1 MKFLN
6 YLALITS
13 VGIAGIAAYFS
24 VLGLATIF
32 AGAFIGIVIMA
43 GALEFGKIIT
53 AAYLHLFW
61 ERLNYQKWIMALM
74 VVVLMLI
81 TSLGIFG
88 YLSKAHSEQ
97 TGDTAQ
103 AQSVVTRIDNL
114 IAREENKI
122 ETYEG
127 RISTLGVA
135 TIDVSGSISQ
145 QEEIRDGAWDRVQ
158 GDIDYAQGQIESL
171 RGQITTLDSAVNSLR
186 DKGVEVITTDEG
198 GVFQGAE
205 TETIDY
211 VAQANTL
218 FEQQKEQREQIRA
231 DIKVQTDNID
241 RYRRQAQ
248 DTINDANAEIKRL
261 QQASTGDADEI
272 IEKTDEYNLLIDET
286 YDTIDELKLEKFDSE
301 QVILTLE
308 REVGPIKYIAE
319 VIYGQE
325 DSVKYLDNA
334 VRWVI
339 YMLIFVFDPLAVLLL
354 ISSVGQVARGR
365 VEEEEK
371 KPPVIEQRYV
381 LQVPKSR
388 LKNMDSI
395 NKPINPQN

>member
-1 MKFLN
+1 M
-6 YLALITS
+6 
-13 VGIAGIAAYFS
+13 VM
-24 VLGLATIF
+24 V
-32 AGAFIGIVIMA
+32 
-43 GALEFGKIIT
+43 
-53 AAYLHLFW
+53 
-61 ERLNYQKWIMALM
+61 NYQKWLMATM
-74 VVVLMLI
+74 VFVLMLI

-103 AQSVVTRIDNL
+103 AQSIVSRIDSE

-122 ETYEG
+122 ATYEE
-127 RISTLGVA
+127 RIGTLGVA
-135 TIDVSGSISQ
+135 KIDVSGSISQ
-145 QEEIRDGAWDRVQ
+145 QEVIRDGAWDRVQ

-171 RGQITTLDSAVNSLR
+171 RTQLTTLDSAVNDLR
-186 DKGVEVITTDEG
+186 EKGVEVITTDEG

-218 FEQQKEQREQIRA
+218 FDQQKEQRDQIRS
-231 DIKVQTDNID
+231 DIEKQQNNID
-241 RYRRQAQ
+241 RYRQQAQ
-248 DTINDANAEIKRL
+248 DTINGANAEIKRL

-272 IEKTDEYNLLIDET
+272 IEKTDEYNLLIDQT
-286 YDTIDELKLEKFDSE
+286 YDKIDELKLEKFDSE

-354 ISSVGQVARGR
+354 ISSIGQVYR
-365 VEEEEK
+365 EEEK
-371 KPPVIEQRYV
+371 SRPIINEKRYV
-381 LQVPKSR
+381 LQVPKTR
-388 LKNMDSI
+388 IKNMDTI
-395 NKPINPQN
+395 NKTINPQN

>member
-1 MKFLN
+1 MKYLN
-6 YLALITS
+6 WLALVTS

-32 AGAFIGIVIMA
+32 AGAFMGIVIMA
-43 GALEFGKIIT
+43 GALEFGKIVT

-61 ERLNYQKWIMALM
+61 DRLNYQKWLMATM
-74 VVVLMLI
+74 VFVLMLI

-103 AQSVVTRIDNL
+103 AQSIVSRIDSE

-122 ETYEG
+122 ATYEE
-127 RISTLGVA
+127 RIGTLGVA
-135 TIDVSGSISQ
+135 KIDVSGSISQ
-145 QEEIRDGAWDRVQ
+145 QEVIRDGAWDRVQ

-171 RGQITTLDSAVNSLR
+171 RTQLTTLDSAVNDLR
-186 DKGVEVITTDEG
+186 EKGVEVITTDEG

-218 FEQQKEQREQIRA
+218 FDQQKEQRDQIRS
-231 DIKVQTDNID
+231 DIEKQQNNID
-241 RYRRQAQ
+241 RYRQQAQ
-248 DTINDANAEIKRL
+248 DTINGANAEIKRL

-272 IEKTDEYNLLIDET
+272 IEKTDEYNLLIDQT
-286 YDTIDELKLEKFDSE
+286 YDKIDELKLEKFDSE

-354 ISSVGQVARGR
+354 ISSIGQVYR
-365 VEEEEK
+365 EEEK
-371 KPPVIEQRYV
+371 SRPIINEKRYV
-381 LQVPKSR
+381 LQVPKTR
-388 LKNMDSI
+388 IKNMDTI
-395 NKPINPQN
+395 NKTINPQN

>member
-1 MKFLN
+1 MKYLN
-6 YLALITS
+6 YLALVTS
-13 VGIAGIAAYFS
+13 IGIASIAAYFS

-32 AGAFIGIVIMA
+32 AGAFMGIVIMA
-43 GALEFGKIIT
+43 GALEFGKIVS

-61 ERLNYQKWIMALM
+61 ERLNYFKYYLVFSVI
-74 VVVLMLI
+74 VLMLI

-103 AQSVVTRIDNL
+103 AQSVVTRIDNQ
-114 IAREENKI
+114 IVREQNKI
-122 ETYEG
+122 TTYEE
-127 RISTLGVA
+127 RISSLGGSK
-135 TIDVSGSISQ
+135 IDVSASIEQ

-158 GDIDYAQGQIESL
+158 GDIDYAKGQITSL
-171 RGQITTLDSAVNSLR
+171 RGQLTSLDTAVNELR
-186 DKGVEVITTDEG
+186 NKGVEVITTDEG

-218 FEQQKEQREQIRA
+218 FEQQKSQREQIRD
-231 DIKVQTDNID
+231 DIAEQQSNID
-241 RYRRQAQ
+241 KYRQNAQ
-248 DTINDANAEIKRL
+248 DTIDTANNEIKSL
-261 QQASTGDADEI
+261 QQSSTGDVDDLI
-272 IEKTDEYNLLIDET
+272 KKTDEFNLLIDQS
-286 YDTIDELKLEKFDSE
+286 YDTIDVLKLEKFDSE
-301 QVILTLE
+301 QVILNLE

-319 VIYGQE
+319 IIYGQE

-339 YMLIFVFDPLAVLLL
+339 FMLIFVFDPLAVLLL
-354 ISSVGQVARGR
+354 VSSLAMMTKQK
-365 VEEEEK
+365 ELIEEK

-381 LQVPKSR
+381 LQVPKKR
-388 LKNMDSI
+388 VQTIKTD
-395 NKPINPQN
+395 K

>member
-1 MKFLN
+1 MKYLN
-6 YLALITS
+6 WLALVTT
-13 VGIAGIAAYFS
+13 VGNAGIPAYFS

-32 AGAFIGIVIMA
+32 AGAFMGIVIMA
-43 GALEFGKIIT
+43 GALEFGKIVT

-61 ERLNYQKWIMALM
+61 EKLNYQKWLMALM
-74 VVVLMLI
+74 VFVLMLI

-103 AQSVVTRIDNL
+103 AQSIVSRIDNE

-122 ETYEG
+122 ATYEE
-127 RISTLGVA
+127 RIGTLGVA
-135 TIDVSGSISQ
+135 KIDVSGSISQ
-145 QEEIRDGAWDRVQ
+145 QEVIRDGSWDRVQ

-171 RGQITTLDSAVNSLR
+171 RTQLTTLDSAVNDLR
-186 DKGVEVITTDEG
+186 EKGVEVITTDEG

-211 VAQANTL
+211 VAQANVL
-218 FEQQKEQREQIRA
+218 FDQQKEQRDQIRS
-231 DIKVQTDNID
+231 DIDKQQGNID
-241 RYRRQAQ
+241 RYRQQAQ

-272 IEKTDEYNLLIDET
+272 IAKTDEYNLLIDDT
-286 YDTIDELKLEKFDSE
+286 YDIIDTLKLEKFDSE
-301 QVILTLE
+301 QIILTLE

-354 ISSVGQVARGR
+354 ISSIGQVYR
-365 VEEEEK
+365 EEEK
-371 KPPVIEQRYV
+371 SRPIINEKRYV
-381 LQVPKSR
+381 LQVPKTR
-388 LKNMDSI
+388 IKNMDSI
-395 NKPINPQN
+395 NKPVNPNN

>member
-1 MKFLN
+1 MKYLN
-6 YLALITS
+6 WLALVTS

-32 AGAFIGIVIMA
+32 AGAFMGIVIMA

-61 ERLNYQKWIMALM
+61 DRLNYQKWIMTLM
-74 VVVLMLI
+74 VFVLMLI

-114 IAREENKI
+114 IAREEAKI

-127 RISTLGVA
+127 RIGTLGVS
-135 TIDVSGSISQ
+135 TIDVSDSIAQ
-145 QEEIRDGAWDRVQ
+145 QEIIRDGAWDRVQ

-211 VAQANTL
+211 VAQANEL
-218 FEQQKEQREQIRA
+218 FTQQSEQRQQIREDIAEQQS
-231 DIKVQTDNID
+231 NID
-241 RYRRQAQ
+241 RYREQAQ
-248 DTINDANAEIKRL
+248 NTIDGANAEIKRL

-272 IEKTDEYNLLIDET
+272 IAKTDEYNLLIDET

-301 QVILTLE
+301 QIILSLE

-354 ISSVGQVARGR
+354 ISSIGQVYR
-365 VEEEEK
+365 EEEK
-371 KPPVIEQRYV
+371 TRPNITEKRYV

-388 LKNMDSI
+388 LRNMDNI

>member
-1 MKFLN
+1 MKYLN
-6 YLALITS
+6 WLALVTS

-32 AGAFIGIVIMA
+32 AGAFMGIVIMA
-43 GALEFGKIIT
+43 GALEFGKIVS

-61 ERLNYQKWIMALM
+61 DRLNYQKWIMAFM
-74 VVVLMLI
+74 VFVLMLI

-103 AQSVVTRIDNL
+103 AQSIVSRIDNE
-114 IAREENKI
+114 ISREENKI
-122 ETYEG
+122 ATYED
-127 RISTLGVA
+127 RIGTLGVA
-135 TIDVSGSISQ
+135 KIDVSGSISQ
-145 QEEIRDGAWDRVQ
+145 QEVIRDGAWDRVQ
-158 GDIDYAQGQIESL
+158 GDIDYAQGQIGSL
-171 RGQITTLDSAVNSLR
+171 RTQLTTLDSAVNDLR
-186 DKGVEVITTDEG
+186 EKGVEVITTDQG

-211 VAQANTL
+211 VEQANVL
-218 FEQQKEQREQIRA
+218 FDQQKEQRDQIRS
-231 DIKVQTDNID
+231 DIDKQQGNID
-241 RYRRQAQ
+241 RYRQQAQ
-248 DTINDANAEIKRL
+248 DTINGANAEIKRL

-272 IEKTDEYNLLIDET
+272 IEKTDEYNLLIDQT

-301 QVILTLE
+301 QIILTLE

-325 DSVKYLDNA
+325 ESVKYLDNA

-354 ISSVGQVARGR
+354 ISSIGQVYR
-365 VEEEEK
+365 EEEK
-371 KPPVIEQRYV
+371 KRPNITEKRYV
-381 LQVPKSR
+381 LQVPKTR
-388 LKNMDSI
+388 IKNMDSI
-395 NKPINPQN
+395 NKPVNPNI

>member
-61 ERLNYQKWIMALM
+61 ERINYQKWIMALM

-218 FEQQKEQREQIRA
+218 FEQQKEQRDQIRA

>member
-1 MKFLN
+1 MKYLN
-6 YLALITS
+6 YLALVTS
-13 VGIAGIAAYFS
+13 IGIASIAAYFS

-32 AGAFIGIVIMA
+32 AGAFMGIVIMA
-43 GALEFGKIIT
+43 GALEFGKIVS

-61 ERLNYQKWIMALM
+61 ERLNYFKYYLVFSVI
-74 VVVLMLI
+74 VLMLI

-103 AQSVVTRIDNL
+103 AQSVVTRIDNQ
-114 IAREENKI
+114 IVREQNKI
-122 ETYEG
+122 TTYEE
-127 RISTLGVA
+127 RISSLGGSK
-135 TIDVSGSISQ
+135 IDVSASIEQ

-158 GDIDYAQGQIESL
+158 GDIDYAKGQITSL
-171 RGQITTLDSAVNSLR
+171 RGQLTSLDTAVNELR
-186 DKGVEVITTDEG
+186 NKGVEVITTDEG

-218 FEQQKEQREQIRA
+218 FEQQKSQREQIRD
-231 DIKVQTDNID
+231 DIAEQQSNID
-241 RYRRQAQ
+241 KYRQNAQ
-248 DTINDANAEIKRL
+248 DTIDTANNEIKSL
-261 QQASTGDADEI
+261 QQSSTGDVDDLI
-272 IEKTDEYNLLIDET
+272 KKTDEFNLLIDQS
-286 YDTIDELKLEKFDSE
+286 YDTIDVLKLEKFDSE
-301 QVILTLE
+301 QVILNLE

-319 VIYGQE
+319 IIYGQE

-339 YMLIFVFDPLAVLLL
+339 FMLIFVFDPLAVLLL
-354 ISSVGQVARGR
+354 VSSLAMITKQK
-365 VEEEEK
+365 EIIEEK

-381 LQVPKSR
+381 LQVPKKR
-388 LKNMDSI
+388 VQTIKTD
-395 NKPINPQN
+395 K

>member
-1 MKFLN
+1 MKYLN
-6 YLALITS
+6 WLALVTS

-43 GALEFGKIIT
+43 GALEFGKIVT

-61 ERLNYQKWIMALM
+61 DRLNYQKWLMATM
-74 VVVLMLI
+74 VFVLMLI

-114 IAREENKI
+114 IAREEAKI

-127 RISTLGVA
+127 RISTLGVS
-135 TIDVSGSISQ
+135 TIDVSDSIEQ
-145 QEEIRDGAWDRVQ
+145 QEIIRDGAWDRVQ

-171 RGQITTLDSAVNSLR
+171 RGQLTTLDSAVNNLR
-186 DKGVEVITTDEG
+186 EKGVEVITTDEG

-211 VAQANTL
+211 VQQANEL
-218 FEQQKEQREQIRA
+218 FTQQTEQRQQIRE
-231 DIKVQTDNID
+231 DIAVQQGNID
-241 RYRRQAQ
+241 RYRQQAQ
-248 DTINDANAEIKRL
+248 NTIDGANAEIKRL

-272 IEKTDEYNLLIDET
+272 IAKTDEYNLLIDQT
-286 YDTIDELKLEKFDSE
+286 YDKIDELKLEKFDSE

-354 ISSVGQVARGR
+354 ISSIGQVYR
-365 VEEEEK
+365 EEEK
-371 KPPVIEQRYV
+371 SRPIINEKRYV
-381 LQVPKSR
+381 LQVPKTR
-388 LKNMDSI
+388 IKNMDTI
-395 NKPINPQN
+395 NKTINPQN

>member
-1 MKFLN
+1 MKYLN
-6 YLALITS
+6 WLALVTS

-32 AGAFIGIVIMA
+32 AGAFMGIVIMA
-43 GALEFGKIIT
+43 GALEFGKIVT

-61 ERLNYQKWIMALM
+61 DRLNYQKWLMALM
-74 VVVLMLI
+74 VFVLMLI

-103 AQSVVTRIDNL
+103 AQSIVSRIDSE

-122 ETYEG
+122 ATYEE
-127 RISTLGVA
+127 RIGTLGVA
-135 TIDVSGSISQ
+135 KIDVSGSISQ
-145 QEEIRDGAWDRVQ
+145 QEVIRDGAWDRVQ

-171 RGQITTLDSAVNSLR
+171 RTQLTTLDSAVNDLR
-186 DKGVEVITTDEG
+186 EKGVEVITTDEG

-211 VAQANTL
+211 VEQANVL
-218 FEQQKEQREQIRA
+218 FDQQKEQRDQIRL
-231 DIKVQTDNID
+231 DIDKQQGNID
-241 RYRRQAQ
+241 RYRQQAQ
-248 DTINDANAEIKRL
+248 DTINGANAEIKRL

-272 IEKTDEYNLLIDET
+272 IAKTDEYNLLIDET
-286 YDTIDELKLEKFDSE
+286 YDTIDVLKLEKFDSE
-301 QVILTLE
+301 QIILTLE

-354 ISSVGQVARGR
+354 ISSIGQVYR
-365 VEEEEK
+365 EEEK
-371 KPPVIEQRYV
+371 TRPNITEKRYV
-381 LQVPKSR
+381 LQVPKTR
-388 LKNMDSI
+388 IKNMETI
-395 NKPINPQN
+395 NKPVNPNT